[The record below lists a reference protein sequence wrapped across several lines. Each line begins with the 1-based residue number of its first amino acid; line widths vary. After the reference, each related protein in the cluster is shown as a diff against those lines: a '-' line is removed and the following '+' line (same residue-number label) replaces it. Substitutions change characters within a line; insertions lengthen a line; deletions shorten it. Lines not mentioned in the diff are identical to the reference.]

1 MIIVVTALPF
11 WRANR
16 GALQRVLAQ
25 IQTLKEKVE
34 VKVCYVGQINYFD
47 SRALGRLKLSNIV
60 ESIYNFKPSSTNI
73 KIGDLPKS
81 LRSTVS
87 IDFASR
93 FQSYANYNKSATFVF
108 HNIDLHYLKSG
119 LRHGQNSILDMH
131 DIRSNRGV
139 GFKNAGREPETNIS
153 RDEELAIFK
162 TYDSLIAIQNTDKS
176 DLVNWGLKSSKI
188 ITCGHMV
195 ECNNHYDNND
205 VVNIGYM
212 GSHNISNIDA
222 IKWFVNDVWP
232 AYSASG
238 IKLNIY
244 GDVCKHISGL
254 NSEGVVKHGLIPNIE
269 TVYVDNQIII
279 NPVLY
284 GSGLKIKNVEA
295 MSMGRPL
302 ITTDEGARG
311 LEKYANESFLLVNSA
326 YEFIEAI
333 ECLVQSLEL
342 RSAISGNGLDV
353 VDKYYSK
360 DESYRE
366 LLELVEAD
374 SYA

>member
-16 GALQRVLAQ
+16 GALQRVLGQ
-25 IQTLKEKVE
+25 IQTLKEKTG
-34 VKVCYVGQINYFD
+34 VKVCYIGQINYFD
-47 SRALGRLKLSNIV
+47 SRAIGRLGLSSIV
-60 ESIYNFKPSSTNI
+60 ESIYNFKPSSANI
-73 KIGDLPKS
+73 KIGDLPRS
-81 LRSTVS
+81 LRASVS

-93 FQSYANYNKSATFVF
+93 FLSYANYNKSATFVF

-119 LRHGQNSILDMH
+119 LIHGQRSILDMH

-139 GFKNAGREPETNIS
+139 GFKKAGREPETNIS

-162 TYDSLIAIQNTDKS
+162 SYDSLIAIQNTDRS
-176 DLVNWGLKSSKI
+176 DLIDWGVKSNDI
-188 ITCGHMV
+188 IICGHMV
-195 ECNNHYDNND
+195 ESVNHFNKDC
-205 VVNIGYM
+205 VTNIGYM
-212 GSHNISNIDA
+212 GSHNISNVDA

-232 AYSASG
+232 AYSNSG
-238 IKLNIY
+238 ITLNIY

-254 NSEGVVKHGLIPNIE
+254 NCEGVVKHGLIPSVE

-311 LEKYANESFLLVNSA
+311 LEKYANKSFLLANSE
-326 YEFIEAI
+326 YEFVEAI

-342 RSAISGNGLDV
+342 RSTLSDNGLCFV
-353 VDKYYSK
+353 EKKYSK

-366 LLELVEAD
+366 LLELVVAD